1 MLQLTRFAMAALS
14 VSSLSGCALVE
25 ALRQYDAISE
35 APPKGGLQEPM
46 RPRASTLQPS
56 LVLPLSS
63 LQAAANAAAGKLLPF
78 SGGGSQR
85 IAKIEIRDPIFN
97 SCILCESLDV
107 NWRYTAGLAGPVTVS
122 GGADLLSLTMPVRL
136 DGGFGFGGALAGLFG
151 LSNKTVAAAAELSF
165 RSRLRADQQFCPAF
179 HDTTLDY
186 RWLQGPE
193 VEIVGQNCVLGVCVG
208 PWRYNFASHI
218 DPTIRAAIPGIVGEI
233 ERAIPCGPVRAEL
246 QKVWRN
252 HSVPVTL
259 PYAGKMY
266 LNIAPKALYFPGL
279 GVTAQDALLSGR
291 LDALVSLDAAP
302 AHAGPLPLPLNEPLA
317 IAPGRF
323 SLAVPVSSRYYTFEA
338 LAKQELVGKFFT
350 AQTPLGEISVQPT
363 RISIYPSGERLA
375 LGIGFVLR
383 DPRSVFGT
391 SATVWLSAKPV
402 AVDGGKKIRLTDIT
416 VTRKFSNPLWNLA
429 SVLLQDTLAK
439 AIADGFELDL
449 RRSVGDAQRQ
459 LGAMLVAAG
468 QGSGVK
474 FAARDIDLRV
484 ERILTNDQLFQVEVV
499 LDATVD
505 ARLGTLPFAVKE

>member
-1 MLQLTRFAMAALS
+1 MLQLTRFAMAALAL
-14 VSSLSGCALVE
+14 SSLSGCALVD

-46 RPRASTLQPS
+46 RARASTLQPS
-56 LVLPLSS
+56 LALPLSS
-63 LQAAANAAAGKLLPF
+63 LQSAANAAAAKLLPF
-78 SGGGSQR
+78 TGGGSQR
-85 IAKIEIRDPIFN
+85 IGKIEIRDPIFN
-97 SCILCESLDV
+97 SCIFCESLDV
-107 NWRYTAGLAGPVTVS
+107 NWRYTAGLAGPVAVS
-122 GGADLLSLTMPVRL
+122 GGADLLSLTMPVRI
-136 DGGFGFGGALAGLFG
+136 DGGFGFGGFLAGLFG
-151 LSNKTVAAAAELSF
+151 LNNKSVAAAAELSF
-165 RSRLRADQQFCPAF
+165 RSRLRADRNFCPAF

-193 VEIVGQNCVLGVCVG
+193 VEIVGQNCVLGACVG
-208 PWRYNFASHI
+208 PWRYNFGSHI
-218 DPTIRAAIPGIVGEI
+218 DPAIRAAIPGIVGEL
-233 ERAIPCGPVRAEL
+233 ERAIDCAPVRAEL

-252 HSVPVTL
+252 HSVPVAL
-259 PYAGKMY
+259 PYAGTMY

-279 GVTAQDALLSGR
+279 GVTAQDALLTGR

-302 AHAGPLPLPLNEPLA
+302 AGTAALPLPVNEPLA

-323 SLAVPVSSRYYTFEA
+323 SLAVPVSTRYYTFEA
-338 LAKQELVGKFFT
+338 LAKQELVGRFFT

-363 RISIYPSGERLA
+363 RIAIYPSGERLA

-383 DPRSVFGT
+383 DPNSVFGT
-391 SATVWLSAKPV
+391 SATVWLSAKPL
-402 AVDGGKKIRLTDIT
+402 AVDGGKKIRLSDIT

-449 RRSVGDAQRQ
+449 HHNVGHAQRQ
-459 LGAMLVAAG
+459 LAAMLATAG
-468 QGSGVK
+468 QGSGID

-484 ERILTNDQLFQVEVV
+484 ERIFTNDQLFQVEVV

>member
-1 MLQLTRFAMAALS
+1 
-14 VSSLSGCALVE
+14 
-25 ALRQYDAISE
+25 
-35 APPKGGLQEPM
+35 
-46 RPRASTLQPS
+46 
-56 LVLPLSS
+56 
-63 LQAAANAAAGKLLPF
+63 
-78 SGGGSQR
+78 
-85 IAKIEIRDPIFN
+85 
-97 SCILCESLDV
+97 
-107 NWRYTAGLAGPVTVS
+107 
-122 GGADLLSLTMPVRL
+122 
-136 DGGFGFGGALAGLFG
+136 
-151 LSNKTVAAAAELSF
+151 
-165 RSRLRADQQFCPAF
+165 
-179 HDTTLDY
+179 
-186 RWLQGPE
+186 
-193 VEIVGQNCVLGVCVG
+193 
-208 PWRYNFASHI
+208 
-218 DPTIRAAIPGIVGEI
+218 
-233 ERAIPCGPVRAEL
+233 
-246 QKVWRN
+246 
-252 HSVPVTL
+252 
-259 PYAGKMY
+259 MY

-468 QGSGVK
+468 QGSGVE